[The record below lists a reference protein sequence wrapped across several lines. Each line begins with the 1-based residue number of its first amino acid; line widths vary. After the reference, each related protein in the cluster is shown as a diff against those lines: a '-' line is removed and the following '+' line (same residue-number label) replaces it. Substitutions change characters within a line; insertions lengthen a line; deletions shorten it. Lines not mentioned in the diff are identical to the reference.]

1 MTDDKKQ
8 PAGEAQY
15 YPSECPMSADY
26 QEKSG
31 TTPPEPASIPK
42 GIDPNNM
49 MPPPNQRPS
58 PDQPFELDTA
68 RVTSSIPKYTKAN
81 ENDTHWRYP
90 SPQMFWNAMLRKG
103 WRWKDDEPTPE
114 VMNNIVSIHNV
125 NNERAW
131 REVLMW
137 EQAFHADECPMKQIK
152 LKKFSGKAKDL
163 SWKATIR
170 NWMGYDLPFDR
181 HDWIIDRCGQERTYV
196 IDYYDGP
203 MNDETYQ
210 FSFLDV
216 RPHPRNINQYY
227 FPEGLA
233 DRFKASWRRNVEGF
247 KEMLGVGQDS
257 EMYTSQVFDEVKAI
271 DKSSQSN
278 LGKPIAQPHLPV
290 SEAPKDVP
298 K

>member
-1 MTDDKKQ
+1 MGLISRVSSRTYRYYKMPDESEKKS
-8 PAGEAQY
+8 EVY
-15 YPSECPMSADY
+15 YPSECPMSTDFQDKNKGGAAA
-26 QEKSG
+26 
-31 TTPPEPASIPK
+31 PPASPPQ

-58 PDQPFELDTA
+58 QDQPFDLSTQ
-68 RVTSSIPKYTKAN
+68 RVTSSIPKYNKSS
-81 ENDTHWRYP
+81 ESDTHWRYP

-114 VMNNIVSIHNV
+114 VMNNIISIHNV

-137 EQAFHADECPMKQIK
+137 EQAFHAEECPMKQIK

-216 RPHPRNINQYY
+216 RPHPRNMNQYY
-227 FPEGLA
+227 MPEGLM
-233 DRFKASWRRNVEGF
+233 DRFRASFRRNYETA
-247 KEMLGVGQDS
+247 KEFVGITD
-257 EMYTSQVFDEVKAI
+257 
-271 DKSSQSN
+271 
-278 LGKPIAQPHLPV
+278 
-290 SEAPKDVP
+290 
-298 K
+298 